1 MALSKT
7 KMAAIA
13 AVNDG
18 WIPVARALPEVGEQV
33 IVTTAPK
40 RGPKNRAINRA
51 WVDDQ
56 GFWHGSGTFAQVVAW
71 RKIDPWMG
79 DVKRERNKEE

>member
-7 KMAAIA
+7 KMA
-13 AVNDG
+13 
-18 WIPVARALPEVGEQV
+18 V

-40 RGPKNRAINRA
+40 RGPKDRAINRA
-51 WVDDQ
+51 RVDDR

-79 DVKRERNKEE
+79 DVKRDKEDDNVHTKPKRDGFVEG